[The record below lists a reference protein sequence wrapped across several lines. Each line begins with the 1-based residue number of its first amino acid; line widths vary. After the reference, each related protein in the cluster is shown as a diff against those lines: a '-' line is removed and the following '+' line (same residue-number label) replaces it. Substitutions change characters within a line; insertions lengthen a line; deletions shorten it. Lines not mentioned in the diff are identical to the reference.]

1 MTVLKR
7 KLFRIVR
14 KKSERMD
21 LRRRMTLIRP
31 GTMGMERRA
40 GKRKEGPTGKRL
52 RPSGRGRKIG

>member
-1 MTVLKR
+1 MIVLKR
-7 KLFRIVR
+7 KLFCIVR

-40 GKRKEGPTGKRL
+40 SRRKEGRTGKRL
-52 RPSGRGRKIG
+52 RYRGRGRKIG

>member
-31 GTMGMERRA
+31 GTMGMERLA
-40 GKRKEGPTGKRL
+40 GKRKEGRTGKRL
-52 RPSGRGRKIG
+52 RLRGRGRKIG